1 MGHAEQLRFFE
12 ILLLPCDNNLITV
25 VVVEKERILYYKINI
40 KMKRTYVITGF
51 SRYPYAA
58 LVEKSRQIVSS
69 LNGNTS
75 FGELSALL
83 DTVKITID
91 HFENTLQ
98 QSNDDAIL
106 QQQQYRFALILLLN
120 DLATYVQNNSG
131 NDVAVMRSSGYNYIV
146 NEA

>member
-1 MGHAEQLRFFE
+1 
-12 ILLLPCDNNLITV
+12 
-25 VVVEKERILYYKINI
+25 
-40 KMKRTYVITGF
+40 MKRTYVITGF

-75 FGELSALL
+75 FGELSPLL

-98 QSNDDAIL
+98 QSNNDDAVL